1 MHILTHLTIESMLKK
16 CDVSNNNSVLRAREK
31 CVLADVVFYWNM
43 MSLMALGGVTS
54 FLRLKDITNTGKLL

>member
-1 MHILTHLTIESMLKK
+1 MLKK